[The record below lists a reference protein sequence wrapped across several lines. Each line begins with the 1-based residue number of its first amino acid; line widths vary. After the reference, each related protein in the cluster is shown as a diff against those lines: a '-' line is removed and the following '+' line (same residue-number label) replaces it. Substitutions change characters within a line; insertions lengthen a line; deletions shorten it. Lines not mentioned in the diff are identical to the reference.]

1 MVNEFVSSLKTDSE
15 NATLQVAKA
24 QLEMKTRQEKKQDN
38 VLDSDLNQMIH
49 SIKNGQGWQ
58 TRGAEKMTYIDKM
71 LMFGMMDYQ
80 PS

>member
-1 MVNEFVSSLKTDSE
+1 MVNEFVSSLKNDSE

-38 VLDSDLNQMIH
+38 VLDSDLNQMIN

-58 TRGAEKMTYIDKM
+58 IRGAEKMTYIDKM

>member
-1 MVNEFVSSLKTDSE
+1 
-15 NATLQVAKA
+15 
-24 QLEMKTRQEKKQDN
+24 MKTRQEKKQDN

-71 LMFGMMDYQ
+71 LMFGINTERRGCSIKVSVVYTGNDGL
-80 PS
+80 STLIRNAID